1 MTNKASPIEHVVVI
15 MLENRSF
22 DSMLGF
28 LYDEDNPPLRGQTF
42 DGLTG
47 NEFNLNGRGNKIQ
60 VTKIQ
65 ADDEYAYYMPKG
77 DPGEGFNNTN
87 VQLFGAAN
95 PPYSN
100 LESNMG
106 FVKDFENPVDNSL
119 YINDE
124 EAMQAVVINKNN
136 QPHQKNHD
144 DNKEDPF
151 VFWQPP
157 CPKVP
162 DMLPDAADIMR
173 MYTPET
179 LPVLSTLAKSYA
191 VSDSWFCSAPTE
203 TLPNRAFT
211 HMGTSL
217 GNLYDEIKSYPAKSI
232 FKHLQDNGNTWGIFG
247 NEGNPYTVPFCQDI
261 PSRQDLNPGCDY
273 GSFELFQDYLNDPK
287 KTLPDYCFL
296 EPVWG
301 SRGNSQHPN
310 YNVAAG
316 EQYLLDI
323 YRTLKESDYWGKT
336 LLVITYDEH
345 GGCYDH
351 VTPPFNAVSPPAYS
365 RAFDFGFTRFG
376 LRVPA
381 VFVSPWIEAGTIYRA
396 EGATPHDHTS
406 ILATLESLFGLEALT
421 ERDKAAPD
429 VLDVINLD
437 TIRTD
442 NPMEHVVAPAI
453 EGLDKIKPHAS
464 QIQFMHAGA
473 LAEKQARETGMFESF
488 PAFKT
493 SEEADE
499 YIRHMHEKYYA

>member
-1 MTNKASPIEHVVVI
+1 MEKVDLLCKFVCRLPSAILKAYYGFSGMNMTKKASPIEHVVVI

-28 LYDEDNPPLRGQTF
+28 LHDEQNPPSRGQKF
-42 DGLTG
+42 DGLKG
-47 NEFNLNGRGNKIQ
+47 DEYNLNCRGNKIH
-60 VTKIQ
+60 VSKI
-65 ADDEYAYYMPKG
+65 DPGDEFAYYMPKG

-87 VQLFGAAN
+87 FQLFGSAN

-119 YINDE
+119 YISDE
-124 EAMQAVVINKNN
+124 KAMAVSVVEQNKQASPESAK
-136 QPHQKNHD
+136 
-144 DNKEDPF
+144 DPY
-151 VFWQPP
+151 VFWHYP

-162 DMLPDAADIMR
+162 DMLPEAADIMR
-173 MYTPET
+173 MYTSET
-179 LPVLSTLAKSYA
+179 LPVLSNLAKSYA

-232 FKHLQDNGNTWGIFG
+232 FNHLQDNGNTWGIFG
-247 NEGNPYTVPFCQDI
+247 NNGNPYTVPFCQDI
-261 PSRQDLNPGCDY
+261 PARLDLNTGCDY
-273 GSFELFQDYLNDPK
+273 GSFELFQDYLHDSK

-301 SRGNSQHPN
+301 TRGNSQHPN

-323 YRTLKESDYWGKT
+323 YKTLKESDYWEKT
-336 LLVITYDEH
+336 LLIITYDEH

-351 VTPPFNAVSPPAYS
+351 VTPPFNAVSPPAHS

-376 LRVPA
+376 VRVPA

-406 ILATLESLFGLEALT
+406 ILATLESMFDLEPLT

-429 VLDVINLD
+429 VLDVINLNKV
-437 TIRTD
+437 RTD
-442 NPMEHVVAPAI
+442 DPMEHIVAPAI

-464 QIQFMHAGA
+464 PIQFKKAIIWQG
-473 LAEKQARETGMFESF
+473 LF
-488 PAFKT
+488 
-493 SEEADE
+493 
-499 YIRHMHEKYYA
+499 